1 VNPLRRAAPFLAAV
15 LGIALF
21 TLMDAVM
28 KGLSLEIGPYRAM
41 LWRTAIAILP
51 ALAVLAWV
59 EGVRWPDRSLRL
71 LHLQRGMVNALSAV
85 GYFFGLTRLPMAE
98 GIALAFIAPLVALY
112 LAAALL
118 GERVGVRAILGS
130 LLGLGGVGLLLAAR
144 LGRPAGD
151 GAVLGAAVILAAA
164 VLYGYGLVLLRRQA
178 QRATPLEVGF
188 WQTGAT
194 LLWLAPAA
202 PWLAPLPPVRFWP
215 GLAAAAL
222 LAQGSIMLLAWAYR
236 HTEAKRLI
244 PIEYSGFLWAV
255 LFGALFFGEALAP
268 STLVGAAV
276 IVAGCALAASARGE
290 PRPAEMGQ

>member
-1 VNPLRRAAPFLAAV
+1 VNAFRRGAPFLAAIA
-15 LGIALF
+15 GIALF

-28 KGLSLEIGPYRAM
+28 KGLSLQIGPYRAM
-41 LWRTAIAILP
+41 LWRTAIAVLP
-51 ALAVLAWV
+51 ALAMLAWV
-59 EGVRWPDRSLRL
+59 EGVRWPDRSLRM
-71 LHLQRGMVNALSAV
+71 LHLQRGLVNAFSAV

-112 LAAALL
+112 LAAAIL
-118 GERVGVRAILGS
+118 GERVGARAVIGS
-130 LLGLGGVGLLLAAR
+130 LIGLAGVLVLLAAR
-144 LGRPAGD
+144 AGAPAQG
-151 GAVLGAAVILAAA
+151 GATLGALVILGAA

-202 PWLAPLPPVRFWP
+202 PWLAPVPPSRVWP
-215 GLAAAAL
+215 GLAGAAV
-222 LAQGSIMLLAWAYR
+222 LAQGSIMLLAWAYAR
-236 HTEAKRLI
+236 VEAKRLI

-268 STLVGAAV
+268 STLLGAVV
-276 IVAGCALAASARGE
+276 IVAGCVLAASAKGGAQS
-290 PRPAEMGQ
+290 AELGQ